1 MSILVYNKIILY
13 PFYIG
18 IFWYISY
25 LALLSNKFLC
35 RILWDLKWIRIAY
48 TLSLNYIIDITEMVT
63 TSNGPDL
70 MKAKRVN
77 TFKRTLLL
85 LSSRTK
91 NFILLPLHSFYPPI
105 SKLCKFGIRQTSQGK
120 KDMAYYDIDLW
131 QIDYVQHQCTP
142 LDIWP
147 KNFIKVTAYPICRV
161 ILWVKYESNW
171 AKGTHDT

>member
-1 MSILVYNKIILY
+1 M
-13 PFYIG
+13 
-18 IFWYISY
+18 
-25 LALLSNKFLC
+25 
-35 RILWDLKWIRIAY
+35 KWIRIAY

-85 LSSRTK
+85 LSSQSK
-91 NFILLPLHSFYPPI
+91 KFILLLLHSFYPPNKH
-105 SKLCKFGIRQTSQGK
+105 SVNLVKGKQAKGK
-120 KDMAYYDIDLW
+120 KTWPAMTLNLW
-131 QIDYVQHQCTP
+131 QIDYVQCQCTP

-147 KNFIKVTAYPICRV
+147 KNFIKVTAYPICRG